1 MDDLETVLKKYPD
14 NLSLTMLTEIL
25 NAPVGRVSLLMH
37 QRGFP
42 KGTGKNAY
50 SVPKDKFIEWV
61 GQNAGKKNTL
71 PRQVIASVPE
81 DLKIDDLPIFLRP
94 STVSNVLGLSLS
106 RSTDL
111 LKEKGCPSIRVG
123 NRILVPKGEFFSWLA
138 ENPKYGDRN
147 RYRNRVTTKIRVAE
161 MIRSGT
167 VNLDD
172 LPDPF
177 NTNDLRAV
185 FGLKKSSA
193 YDLISARGF
202 PKLQTGNCFAVPK
215 EKFLGW
221 LKEE

>member
-1 MDDLETVLKKYPD
+1 MDDLTKLLEKYPD

-25 NAPVGRVSLLMH
+25 NTPVGRVSQLMH

-50 SVPKDKFIEWV
+50 SVPKDKFVEWV
-61 GQNAGKKNTL
+61 EKNAGKKNTL

-81 DLKIDDLPIFLRP
+81 GLEIKDLPIFLRP
-94 STVSNVLGLSLS
+94 STVSDVLGLSLPT
-106 RSTDL
+106 STDL

-123 NRILVPKGEFFSWLA
+123 NRLLVPKGEFFAWLA
-138 ENPKYGDRN
+138 DNPKYGNRD
-147 RYRNRVTTKIRVAE
+147 RYRNRVRTKTRVAE
-161 MIRSGT
+161 MIHSGA

-177 NTNDLRAV
+177 NAKDLRAV
-185 FGLKKSSA
+185 FDLKKSSA

-202 PKLQTGNCFAVPK
+202 PKEQMGNYFVIPK
-215 EKFLGW
+215 EKFLDW